1 MQSSIH
7 VVVCLYRACIYACVW
22 SLFLSFSLCK
32 CVCMVWCVRTG
43 LFKYGCS
50 NFETHNKTF
59 SRYKWT
65 HVYRKEK
72 KRKNVMFHIH
82 SSFGGIRFLQFAID
96 WCAPMQTQFL
106 VLNTQNYCPIVY
118 PFAFLLIG
126 KCFFCSVLLNIAQ
139 YCTLEKWKLFGVH
152 SWILTLKS
160 LVLIHSLTLFL
171 SGWRSSFLFFSFG
184 SKFQF
189 N

>member
-1 MQSSIH
+1 MH
-7 VVVCLYRACIYACVW
+7 VYG
-22 SLFLSFSLCK
+22 LSFSLSP
-32 CVCMVWCVRTG
+32 CVSVCVWFG
-43 LFKYGCS
+43 A
-50 NFETHNKTF
+50 FERAFLNMDAVILRHTIKHFQDINEHTF
-59 SRYKWT
+59 T
-65 HVYRKEK
+65 EK
-72 KRKNVMFHIH
+72 KRSEKTSCFTFIH
-82 SSFGGIRFLQFAID
+82 HSVEFDACNLQLIDARPCKHSFWFSIHKTIAQSYILSHFC
-96 WCAPMQTQFL
+96 WSES
-106 VLNTQNYCPIVY
+106 V
-118 PFAFLLIG
+118 
-126 KCFFCSVLLNIAQ
+126 FFCSVLLNIAQ